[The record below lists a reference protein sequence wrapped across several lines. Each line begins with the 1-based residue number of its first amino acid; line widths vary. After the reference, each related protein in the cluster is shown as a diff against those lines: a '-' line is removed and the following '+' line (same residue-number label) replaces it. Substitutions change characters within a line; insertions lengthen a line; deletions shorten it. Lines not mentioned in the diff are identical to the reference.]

1 MLLARRGGP
10 GAGAGPAGLRTRPGG
25 WCATRVLAGPNQPVR
40 VLAGPPYWAE
50 LLLTAA
56 VTAAG
61 AWTWSRIDGAEPRE
75 TTRH

>member
-1 MLLARRGGP
+1 MSTA
-10 GAGAGPAGLRTRPGG
+10 LR
-25 WCATRVLAGPNQPVR
+25 WVAKAATTALSVLVLVLVR

-75 TTRH
+75 TTRR